1 MKFKFVLI
9 SLSMVLLLSCS
20 LATIMDRFSSADP
33 AVEVSERV
41 IITATM
47 PLIESDPPEP
57 TEAIAPT
64 ESDEPTPV
72 VAPTETAAP
81 PATEV
86 PPHPPATLIEAAE
99 AVLQALSD
107 RDLDTLSQLVHPVM
121 GVRFTPL
128 AYIEDIH
135 LVFLPD
141 EIPGLI
147 ESSTVYVWGYDHMA
161 GNPFKYTFSAY
172 YDRFIFH
179 VDYTEAEE
187 IGINEQVHSG
197 HQLNNIAEFYPSS
210 QFVEYHFGWD
220 AFPDLFTWKSLRL
233 VFIEENGGWW
243 LIGIVNDEWGG

>member
-1 MKFKFVLI
+1 MKIKFLLI
-9 SLSMVLLLSCS
+9 SLSMILLVSCS
-20 LATIMDRFSSADP
+20 LATIMDGFSSEDT
-33 AVEVSERV
+33 AVEVSERA

-47 PLIESDPPEP
+47 ESLAVDPSEP
-57 TEAIAPT
+57 TQAAVP
-64 ESDEPTPV
+64 
-72 VAPTETAAP
+72 AETAAP
-81 PATEV
+81 PETTAPTATEM
-86 PPHPPATLIEAAE
+86 PPEAPATLIDAAE
-99 AVLQALSD
+99 AVLQALYD

-141 EIPGLI
+141 EIPGLF

-233 VFIEENGGWW
+233 VFIEENGSWW